1 MNNFSEAMDWL
12 LSHRNHGI
20 KPGLERIE
28 AVLERLGHPERA
40 INSVHIGG
48 TNGKGS
54 TVTYV
59 RQIMQQAGYNVGTFT
74 SPYVVQFE
82 ERISINGSPISE
94 EEFTA
99 AASSVREALERVNH
113 PYGPATEF
121 EILTLIAM
129 VHFANAKELDLVIFE
144 VGLGGRLDST
154 NVIDPLVTAITNVG
168 QDHMHILGNTIEEI
182 AFEKAGI
189 IKGNAPIV
197 TTVANDEALSVILRV
212 AKQKKASVSIV
223 HDDVSLQIDQL
234 DEEGSTF
241 TVKTEQS
248 TYSALTIRMRGAHQ
262 VENAVLAIRIVE
274 ELTSHDDYLVEAN
287 AIRKGLELAFW
298 PGRLELVR
306 SNPQVL
312 LDGAHNPE
320 GIERLSSYLQT
331 SVQGRKLHFIAA
343 MTVEKDVQQMLE
355 PLLALHP
362 ESITF
367 TSFDHVRAMDPH
379 AIIEQVPFKARAEV
393 NSHKAVQHVLREAD
407 DQDVIV
413 VVGSLF
419 LISEVRAFF

>member
-1 MNNFSEAMDWL
+1 MNNFSEAFDWL
-12 LSHRNHGI
+12 LSHRNYGI

-28 AVLERLGHPERA
+28 AVLEHLGHPERVF
-40 INSVHIGG
+40 NSIHIGG

-82 ERISINGSPISE
+82 ERISINGTPISE
-94 EEFTA
+94 EEFTVA
-99 AASSVREALERVNH
+99 AISVREALERVNH

-129 VHFANAKELDLVIFE
+129 VHFANVKELDLVIFE

-154 NVIDPLVTAITNVG
+154 NIIHPLVSAITNVG
-168 QDHMHILGNTIEEI
+168 QDHMHILGNTIEDI

-189 IKGNAPIV
+189 IKQNVPIV
-197 TTVANDEALSVILRV
+197 TTVVNEEALRVIRRI
-212 AKQKKASVSIV
+212 AQEKKAPITIV
-223 HDDVSLQIDQL
+223 HDELNVHIAKL

-241 TVKTEQS
+241 SVITKQS
-248 TYSALTIRMRGAHQ
+248 TYSELTIRMRGAHQ
-262 VENAVLAIRIVE
+262 VDNALLAIRIVE
-274 ELTSHDDYLVEAN
+274 ELTSFNYLVNEDEV
-287 AIRKGLELAFW
+287 RKGLELAFW

-306 SNPQVL
+306 SNPRVL

-331 SVQGRKLHFIAA
+331 IVQGRKLHLIIA
-343 MTVEKDVQQMLE
+343 MTIEKDIQQMLE
-355 PLLALHP
+355 PLIVLQPA
-362 ESITF
+362 SVTF
-367 TSFDHVRAMDPH
+367 TSFNHVRAMDPEV
-379 AIIEQVPFKARAEV
+379 IIEQVPFDARAEM
-393 NSHKAVQHVLREAD
+393 NNHKAVQEMLREAD

>member
-1 MNNFSEAMDWL
+1 MNNFSEAMAWL
-12 LSHRNHGI
+12 LSHRNYGI

-28 AVLERLGHPERA
+28 AVLEHLGHPERA
-40 INSVHIGG
+40 VNSIHIGG

-59 RQIMQQAGYNVGTFT
+59 RQIMQQAGYNVGAFT

-82 ERISINGSPISE
+82 ERISINGTPISE
-94 EEFTA
+94 EEFTVA
-99 AASSVREALERVNH
+99 ATSVREALERVNH

-129 VHFANAKELDLVIFE
+129 VHFANGKELDLVIFE

-154 NVIDPLVTAITNVG
+154 NVIHPLVSAITNVG
-168 QDHMHILGNTIEEI
+168 QDHMHILGNTIEDI

-189 IKGNAPIV
+189 IKQNVPIV
-197 TTVANDEALSVILRV
+197 TTVANDEALRVIRRI
-212 AKQKKASVSIV
+212 AQEKKAPITIV
-223 HDDVSLQIDQL
+223 HDELNVHIAKL

-241 TVKTEQS
+241 SVITKQS
-248 TYSALTIRMRGAHQ
+248 TYSELTIRMRGTHQ
-262 VENAVLAIRIVE
+262 VDNALLAIRIVE
-274 ELTSHDDYLVEAN
+274 ELTSFNYLVKEDK
-287 AIRKGLELAFW
+287 IRKGLELAFW
-298 PGRLELVR
+298 PGRLELVH
-306 SNPQVL
+306 SNPRVL

-320 GIERLSSYLQT
+320 GIERLSSFLQT
-331 SVQGRKLHFIAA
+331 SVQGRKLHLIIA
-343 MTVEKDVQQMLE
+343 MTIEKDIQQMLE
-355 PLLALHP
+355 PLIALQP
-362 ESITF
+362 ASVTF
-367 TSFDHVRAMDPH
+367 TSFNHVRAMDPEV
-379 AIIEQVPFKARAEV
+379 IIKQVPFDARAEM
-393 NSHKAVQHVLREAD
+393 NNHKAVQEMLREAA

>member
-1 MNNFSEAMDWL
+1 MNNFSEAMAWL
-12 LSHRNHGI
+12 LSHRNYGI

-28 AVLERLGHPERA
+28 AVLEHLGHPERA
-40 INSVHIGG
+40 VNSIHIGG

-82 ERISINGSPISE
+82 ERISINGTPISE
-94 EEFTA
+94 EEFTVA
-99 AASSVREALERVNH
+99 ATSVREALERVNH

-129 VHFANAKELDLVIFE
+129 VHFANVKELDLVIFE

-154 NVIDPLVTAITNVG
+154 NVIHPLVSAITNVG
-168 QDHMHILGNTIEEI
+168 QDHMHILGNTIEDI

-189 IKGNAPIV
+189 IKQNVPIV
-197 TTVANDEALSVILRV
+197 TTVANDEALRVIRRI
-212 AKQKKASVSIV
+212 AQEKKAPITIV
-223 HDDVSLQIDQL
+223 HDELNVHIAKL

-241 TVKTEQS
+241 SVITKQS
-248 TYSALTIRMRGAHQ
+248 TYSELTIRMRGTHQ
-262 VENAVLAIRIVE
+262 VDNALLAIRIVE
-274 ELTSHDDYLVEAN
+274 ELTSFNYLVKEDK
-287 AIRKGLELAFW
+287 IRKGLELAFW
-298 PGRLELVR
+298 PGRLELVH
-306 SNPQVL
+306 SNPRVL

-320 GIERLSSYLQT
+320 GIERLSSFLQT
-331 SVQGRKLHFIAA
+331 SVQGRKLHLIIA
-343 MTVEKDVQQMLE
+343 MTIEKDIQQMLE
-355 PLLALHP
+355 PLIALQP
-362 ESITF
+362 ASVTF
-367 TSFDHVRAMDPH
+367 TSFNHVRAMDPEV
-379 AIIEQVPFKARAEV
+379 IIKQVPFDARAEM
-393 NSHKAVQHVLREAD
+393 NNHKAVQEMLREAA